1 MQRTHA
7 PAEEFGGQYIPE
19 DTPPVIADAV
29 DPATSFASGVFE
41 EQGQPPAG
49 GGDIDQPGKAPPEVA
64 PDQGDTATP
73 RAPDEVVPGG
83 GDWDNPGAT
92 PDETQPLPS
101 PVVPAP
107 D

>member
-1 MQRTHA
+1 MQLSTEHA
-7 PAEEFGGQYIPE
+7 A
-19 DTPPVIADAV
+19 AL
-29 DPATSFASGVFE
+29 
-41 EQGQPPAG
+41 
-49 GGDIDQPGKAPPEVA
+49 GGDIDQPGRTPPEIA
-64 PDQGDTATP
+64 PGKGDTDVP

-83 GDWDNPGAT
+83 GDNDNPGAT